1 MRALILAAGLGAN
14 LSPFTTTRPK
24 PMIKIGGKFILE
36 NTVKLLKES
45 GVNDINIVVG
55 HRKEKITDHFDNGMA
70 FGVNIHYIDQGKAAG
85 IGDAILKAENRFNPG
100 EYFLLIY
107 GDILTSS
114 NIYIHTIQAFGSA
127 RAPVASICLTPSS
140 KMFGNVYLNNE
151 MMITKII
158 EKPRKGTLGNYVLS
172 GVFILPTTFFSVLRE
187 KGKNMERALAYL
199 VREGEL
205 AASIWEDEWIDVAYP
220 WDILRANEI
229 IMNSWRSAH
238 IAGSVRFMG
247 DVRIEGP
254 VYIEDDVEIRSGTI
268 VIGPS
273 YIGAG
278 SFIGNNVL
286 IRKYT
291 SIGPESAI
299 GYGVEL
305 KNCILFGKTKI
316 GRLSFIGDSVM
327 GHNVDIGSGTM
338 TVNRELDGET
348 IKTRVNEKLTDT
360 RLSKLGAFVGDD
372 VNIGA
377 SNTILAGTII
387 KSGANIPH
395 HHSYP

>member
-1 MRALILAAGLGAN
+1 
-14 LSPFTTTRPK
+14 
-24 PMIKIGGKFILE
+24 
-36 NTVKLLKES
+36 
-45 GVNDINIVVG
+45 
-55 HRKEKITDHFDNGMA
+55 
-70 FGVNIHYIDQGKAAG
+70 
-85 IGDAILKAENRFNPG
+85 
-100 EYFLLIY
+100 
-107 GDILTSS
+107 
-114 NIYIHTIQAFGSA
+114 
-127 RAPVASICLTPSS
+127 
-140 KMFGNVYLNNE
+140 MFGNVYLNDE

-158 EKPRKGTLGNYVLS
+158 EKPRMGTLGNYVLS

-187 KGKNMERALAYL
+187 NEKNMERALAYL
-199 VREGEL
+199 VNKGEL

-220 WDILRANEI
+220 WDILRANQI
-229 IMNSWRSAH
+229 IMDSWRSAY
-238 IAGSVRFMG
+238 ISGSVRFIG
-247 DVRIEGP
+247 EVRIEGP

-268 VIGPS
+268 VMGPS

-305 KNCILFGKTKI
+305 KNCILFGRTKI

-338 TVNRELDGET
+338 TVNRELDGNA
-348 IKTRVNEKLTDT
+348 IKARVNGRLIDT
-360 RLSKLGAFVGDD
+360 HLLKLGAFVGDD

-387 KSGANIPH
+387 KFGTNIPH
-395 HHSYP
+395 HHSYLMF